1 MSLDFSE
8 SQIQRYARHI
18 LLPQVG
24 GQGQEKLLNSKVLVI
39 GAGGLGS
46 PVLMYLAAAGVGTI
60 GIVDDDVVD
69 LSNLQRQ
76 IIHTTASVG
85 SAKVES
91 AAQTLKAI
99 NPDVTVV
106 QHKYRLNVE
115 NALDLMADYDLVTDG
130 SDNFATRFLV
140 NDAAYF
146 SKTPLVSG
154 AILRFDGQVATFK
167 NFPGG
172 HQEGPC
178 YRCIFREPPPPGQI
192 PSCSEAGVL
201 GVLCGTVGSLQAT
214 EIIKELLGIGE
225 TLSGQLLIYDALGTQ
240 FRTIKVKRDPGCPL
254 CGETPTIL
262 DLSIHN
268 NPTAEACRAEEY
280 RG

>member
-1 MSLDFSE
+1 MTLDFNE
-8 SQIQRYARHI
+8 EQIQRYARHI

-24 GQGQEKLLNSKVLVI
+24 GAGQEKLFNSKVLVI

-76 IIHTTASVG
+76 IVHTTDRVG
-85 SAKVES
+85 VSKVES
-91 AAQTLKAI
+91 AAEALRAI
-99 NPDVTVV
+99 NPDLNLILHKERITVD
-106 QHKYRLNVE
+106 
-115 NALDLMADYDLVTDG
+115 NALTLMGPYDLVTDG

-146 SKTPLVSG
+146 AKTPLVSG
-154 AILRFDGQVATFK
+154 AILRFDGQVSTFK

-172 HQEGPC
+172 DEDGPC

-214 EIIKELLGIGE
+214 EILKELLGIGDS
-225 TLSGQLLIYDALGTQ
+225 LSGSLLVYDALATQ

-254 CGETPTIL
+254 CGETPTIT
-262 DLSIHN
+262 DLSIHQ
-268 NPTAEACRAEEY
+268 NPEAEAEH
-280 RG
+280 G

>member
-8 SQIQRYARHI
+8 EQIQRYARHI

-24 GQGQEKLLNSKVLVI
+24 GRGQEKLLNAKVLVV

-60 GIVDDDVVD
+60 GVIDDDDVE

-76 IIHTTASVG
+76 IAHTTQSVG
-85 SAKVES
+85 TPKVES
-91 AAQTLKAI
+91 AARAI
-99 NPDVTVV
+99 SALNPGVTVIA
-106 QHKYRLNVE
+106 HKERLNFA
-115 NALDLMADYDLVTDG
+115 NALDLIARYDLVTDG

-146 SKTPLVSG
+146 ARRPLVTG

-167 NFPGG
+167 NFKGGG
-172 HQEGPC
+172 HEDGPC

-201 GVLCGTVGSLQAT
+201 GALCGTVGSLQAT
-214 EIIKELLGIGE
+214 EVLKELLGIGDS
-225 TLSGQLLIYDALGTQ
+225 LSGALLVYDALATQ
-240 FRTIKVKRDPGCPL
+240 FRRIRVKRDPGCPL
-254 CGETPTIL
+254 CGDAPTIT
-262 DLSIHN
+262 DLSIHD
-268 NPTAEACRAEEY
+268 TSAETGCH
-280 RG
+280 G

>member
-1 MSLDFSE
+1 MSLDFSDE
-8 SQIQRYARHI
+8 QIQRYARHI

-60 GIVDDDVVD
+60 GVIDDDQVE

-76 IIHTTASVG
+76 IAHTTQSVG
-85 SAKVES
+85 EAKVDS
-91 AAQTLKAI
+91 AARTLKAI
-99 NPDVTVV
+99 NPDVKVIGY
-106 QHKYRLNVE
+106 KERFGPA
-115 NALDLMADYDLVTDG
+115 NALDLIGQYDLVTDG

-146 SKTPLVSG
+146 ARRPLVTG

-172 HQEGPC
+172 GHEDGPC

-192 PSCSEAGVL
+192 PTCSQAGVL

-214 EIIKELLGIGE
+214 EILKELLGIGD
-225 TLSGQLLIYDALGTQ
+225 TLSGALLVYDALATQ
-240 FRTIKVKRDPGCPL
+240 FRRIKVKRDPGCPL
-254 CGETPTIL
+254 CGDTPTIK
-262 DLSIHN
+262 DLSIHD
-268 NPTAEACRAEEY
+268 PHAELGCH
-280 RG
+280 G